1 MIYDSFHITVEHD
14 CFPAF
19 IKDFQLHIKPQISS
33 FKVPVLISFDF
44 FEKAYLIEEFI
55 TKSLNEYIVVY
66 NSYTQVLYCEF
77 FEDKKN
83 YFSNLNS
90 VETAQKEYLTSF
102 WGASSAINIKIKEY
116 KNLNENSCIVNNKKM
131 SIEQILDEFVFCPR
145 ISRKMQDYY
154 DYKSELA
161 KMCLRWNCNCNET
174 KREIEILSKQNLGYK
189 MEVDNI
195 FDSDTG
201 GILFQDF
208 EWQLIND
215 KNELKRIFDTR
226 KNGGLIYSLEKEQ
239 TKLLRGSEI
248 YYYFACEKYEY
259 ELSKPNLVRRWI
271 KKNQIFIKQI
281 IHALDKFEI
290 INEYDRR
297 LLLGVLDNYRNF
309 LLVILNCIVSI
320 ECKEE
325 RSKPA
330 IIALKD
336 TSASERVKI
345 CKELISENIRLM
357 LNLTGFVYSEANI
370 IGMARQLT
378 EKILNYIIEY
388 IVPITLEDYQD
399 ELNDFFRIHRD
410 LDNFYEIYAAVKFA
424 VANSDLTKYKHIN
437 ILGIL
442 YGGIEI
448 PFVLKELIE
457 IDSVIYF
464 VKLPGNYKNRH
475 CENLKYFS
483 LNFKDPSGSIG
494 LINACNILCD
504 DNIGTGATLQI
515 LLNSLAE
522 YKYPVNKI
530 IAIRHPNLNRYV
542 QFRDYNRSFNLRY
555 VDSMCLGLLFKS
567 PYTKIESSKY
577 DEDYND
583 VFGAFSIP
591 ADIYLRYLKKNG
603 IYKKESDVDKYG
615 YELRI
620 SKNCSI

>member
-1 MIYDSFHITVEHD
+1 M
-14 CFPAF
+14 P
-19 IKDFQLHIKPQISS
+19 IK
-33 FKVPVLISFDF
+33 
-44 FEKAYLIEEFI
+44 
-55 TKSLNEYIVVY
+55 
-66 NSYTQVLYCEF
+66 
-77 FEDKKN
+77 
-83 YFSNLNS
+83 
-90 VETAQKEYLTSF
+90 
-102 WGASSAINIKIKEY
+102 
-116 KNLNENSCIVNNKKM
+116 
-131 SIEQILDEFVFCPR
+131 QILDEFAFCPR

-174 KREIEILSKQNLGYK
+174 KREIEILSKQNLGYG

-195 FDSDTG
+195 FDNETG

-215 KNELKRIFDTR
+215 ENELKRIFDTR
-226 KNGGLIYSLEKEQ
+226 KDGGLIYSLEKEQ

-259 ELSKPNLVRRWI
+259 EFSKPNLVRRWI
-271 KKNQIFIKQI
+271 KKNQIFIKHI

-290 INEYDRR
+290 VNEYDRR

-309 LLVILNCIVSI
+309 LLIILNSIVSI
-320 ECKEE
+320 ECQEE
-325 RSKPA
+325 CNIPT

-336 TSASERVKI
+336 TLSSERVKI
-345 CKELISENIRLM
+345 CKELVSENIRLM
-357 LNLTGFVYSEANI
+357 LNLIGFVYSEINI
-370 IGMARQLT
+370 IGMTRQLT
-378 EKILNYIIEY
+378 EKILNFIIQYID
-388 IVPITLEDYQD
+388 PIILEDYQD
-399 ELNDFFRIHRD
+399 KLNDFFRIHRD

-424 VANSDLTKYKHIN
+424 VMNNDLNKYKHIN

-448 PFVLKELIE
+448 PFLLKELIE
-457 IDSVIYF
+457 IDCVIYF

-475 CENLKYFS
+475 CENLKCFS
-483 LNFKDPSGSIG
+483 LNFKDPSGGIG

-504 DNIGTGATLQI
+504 DNIGTGATIQI
-515 LLNSLAE
+515 LLNSLAQ

-542 QFRDYNRSFNLRY
+542 QFRDYNRAFNLRY
-555 VDSMCLGLLFKS
+555 IDLMCVGLLFKS
-567 PYTKIESSKY
+567 PYTKIELSKY

-615 YELRI
+615 YKLRI
-620 SKNCSI
+620 GENCSI